1 MRSLRAENMKSTADI
16 ARLTEKNTEAQRKL
30 DIASASEAA
39 LKTQLKSA
47 EATIRGLKDDI
58 SRTKALVT
66 QTRTSCATEVRR
78 RDRQIDTLKKQVTEA
93 GRARGSRTNSAI
105 TTITVTGDVGTRKET
120 PESTD
125 LEPGSTAFLTN
136 LARKLSEE
144 NEAVLMVMQRAMEQL
159 QEMSGWQSDERA
171 DAQVKQHSGLEE
183 LTFELDSVMDYMRTL
198 LNNPSF
204 VPLEEVTMR
213 EEEIT
218 RLKDGWVKMES
229 RWKDAVH
236 LIDGWRK
243 RMSTNGQPLS
253 DEDFR
258 MGLKLSP
265 IRVRNIHD
273 TNDASDFRL
282 ESVSELPEMEDVE
295 DTSRRS
301 SQGSLH
307 LVPAPEDHIMT
318 ESDSDTSSLAEDEPM
333 QDEKDQAAES
343 AVEEPMEDVRQPS
356 PPSSPLPEPP
366 QMSPLRNSK
375 SAGNRGTA
383 GAKKPLQRSTIPTAA
398 EERPRRAAAA
408 TASSTI
414 RSRITRPSRIPSQNA
429 PKAEPSKPTVRAQTK
444 PAVAEASTSRI
455 EKPVSKASV
464 SQAETQPAPEQEPV
478 KVDAPAAAPTPI
490 VSRRPAPTKSLS
502 RPQEPAPQQSPLTMT
517 NIAAKLAA
525 SEREAD
531 AARVRAKLKAARLR
545 KSSAPAAVAQEA
557 HPEPEEQDRR
567 VSNIENMDP
576 VREEVP
582 TMEES
587 QPKPG
592 KRKREQKQSMR
603 ASRRRST
610 LSPWELETLMAGQA

>member
-16 ARLTEKNTEAQRKL
+16 TRLTEKNTEAQRKL

-105 TTITVTGDVGTRKET
+105 TTITVTGDIGTRKKPSE
-120 PESTD
+120 PTD
-125 LEPGSTAFLTN
+125 LEPGSTAFLTS

-144 NEAVLMVMQRAMEQL
+144 NDAVLMVMQRAMEQL

-253 DEDFR
+253 EEDFR

-273 TNDASDFRL
+273 TSEASDFRL
-282 ESVSELPEMEDVE
+282 ESVSEVPEMEDVE
-295 DTSRRS
+295 EISRRS

-333 QDEKDQAAES
+333 QEAAEPEV
-343 AVEEPMEDVRQPS
+343 AEPMEDVRQPS

-383 GAKKPLQRSTIPTAA
+383 GAKKPVQRSTIPAAA

-444 PAVAEASTSRI
+444 PAVAETSTSRI
-455 EKPVSKASV
+455 EKPSSKSSV
-464 SQAETQPAPEQEPV
+464 PQVEAQPPPEQEPV
-478 KVDAPAAAPTPI
+478 KVDAPAPAPTPI

-502 RPQEPAPQQSPLTMT
+502 RPEEPAPQQSPLTMT

-545 KSSAPAAVAQEA
+545 KSSAPAAVAQEPQ
-557 HPEPEEQDRR
+557 PEPEEQDRR
-567 VSNIENMDP
+567 DSNIENMDP
-576 VREEVP
+576 VREEVT